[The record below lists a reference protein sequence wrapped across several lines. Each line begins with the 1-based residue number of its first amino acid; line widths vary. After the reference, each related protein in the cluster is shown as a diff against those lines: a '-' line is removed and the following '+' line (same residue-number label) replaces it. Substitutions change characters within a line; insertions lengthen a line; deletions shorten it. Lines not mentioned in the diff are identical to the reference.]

1 MRGNNRTRRGLSL
14 LEVMVAIA
22 IMLGLTAIVVPATRS
37 LFELQ
42 QRNAARKLAMQ
53 LERFHDEAIMRNR
66 CFRITFFLDENRYVI
81 EPGEAGALI
90 AAGPE
95 ERERYDAEVKSKLSL
110 MDEEQRRAWKH
121 SNRQPFEVLEVAGKM
136 EVELPRSVR
145 LGGFYSPQ
153 YGHVVRPGE
162 VLPGSEEDDP
172 LAVHSYIMNSG
183 LGEHTL
189 IWITNAKDPNDG
201 WTVEVEPL
209 SGVVRLHGELV
220 DPFGAFNFVPLTGP
234 SLPN

>member
-1 MRGNNRTRRGLSL
+1 MARRDRRGMSL

-22 IMLGLTAIVVPATRS
+22 IMLGLIVIAVPATRS

-42 QRNAARKLAMQ
+42 QRDAARKLAMQ
-53 LERFHDEAIMRNR
+53 LERFHDEAVMRNR
-66 CFRITFFLDENRYVI
+66 CFRFTFYLDENRYTI

-90 AAGPE
+90 SAGPE
-95 ERERYDAEVKSKLSL
+95 EREEYEASVQRKLAL

-136 EVELPRSVR
+136 EVELPRSIR

-153 YGHVVRPGE
+153 YGHMVKPGD
-162 VLPGSEEDDP
+162 VLPNQEKDQP
-172 LAVHSYIMNSG
+172 LKVYSYVMNTG
-183 LGEHTL
+183 LSEHTI
-189 IWITNAKDPNDG
+189 IWLVSAKDPTSG
-201 WTVEVEPL
+201 YSVEVEPL
-209 SGVVRLHGELV
+209 SGVVRLHGDLV
-220 DPFGAFNFVPLTGP
+220 DPDDAFDFVPETGP